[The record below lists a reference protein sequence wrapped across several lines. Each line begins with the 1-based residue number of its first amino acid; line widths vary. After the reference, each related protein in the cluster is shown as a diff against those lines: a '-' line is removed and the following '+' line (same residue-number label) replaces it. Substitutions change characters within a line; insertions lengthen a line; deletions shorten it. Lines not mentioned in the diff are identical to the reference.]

1 MKVMI
6 DTNIIISAAL
16 SPNGNAAKAFMKAV
30 LPPYEPVV
38 CDYIVDELHRK
49 FQEKF
54 PRKTTELEAFLY
66 NAMQVIKTVPTPD
79 NEVDDEGKIRDVK
92 DRPILRA
99 ARKAKVSLLLTGDLD
114 FLESDITDALWNK
127 ESQPFKVLNSGLCQL
142 VTANCVFP

>member
-16 SPNGNAAKAFMKAV
+16 SPKGNVAKAFIKAV

-54 PRKTTELEAFLY
+54 PRRTTELEAFLY
-66 NAMQVIKTVPTPD
+66 HAMQVIKTVPTPD
-79 NEVDDEGKIRDVK
+79 DPLDDEGKIRDVK

-99 ARKAKVSLLLTGDLD
+99 ARKANVALLLTGDLD
-114 FLESDITDALWNK
+114 FLESDIINPEIISAVDFINK
-127 ESQPFKVLNSGLCQL
+127 K
-142 VTANCVFP
+142 A